1 MHSLAAKTL
10 SLRTVVLLVAAVIV
24 FGWLVA
30 LCETHEEHCHDM
42 CTCALPCC
50 QAAVISSEE
59 IATTQFDVTGAMP
72 AANQTAL
79 SRTIAPILRPPKA

>member
-1 MHSLAAKTL
+1 M
-10 SLRTVVLLVAAVIV
+10 LLVAAVIV
-24 FGWLVA
+24 FGWLIA

-50 QAAVISSEE
+50 QAAVISGDE
-59 IATTQFDVTGAMP
+59 IAMTHLNETGIVP
-72 AANQTAL
+72 TANQTAL